1 LDQPHQARFCR
12 AIRNILHSKP
22 AEFTFA
28 QLVDGLPLEKV
39 AHSSVALL
47 FESPVREHET
57 LCPGAMDK
65 ARAFRDSFEPASLD
79 LPVDVMKRYQDIPA
93 GSRASKLPFIELVV
107 VAIHRIA
114 VLVHKQGSLHKEKEP
129 TFQEDRLCH
138 NWDFGPSP
146 TYYPT
151 PFCLSDYSDP
161 EQYPD
166 GVADIAGYW
175 AENWIFGGVV
185 VFSRGESGIECNDV
199 WLHSCKKYTT
209 TRVWALTDDQVSR
222 LLSFLE
228 SAHENPPDSPLPI
241 KLEKANQRR
250 MDPDNCIPEHNIY
263 RDRWERKM

>member
-1 LDQPHQARFCR
+1 MSLPSPSPPHPPYDWEDDSDCEYTTVPPPASIERSRVNEILDQPHQARFCR

-65 ARAFRDSFEPASLD
+65 ASAFRDSFEPASLD

-93 GSRASKLPFIELVV
+93 GSRAPKLPFIELVV

-185 VFSRGESGIECNDV
+185 VFSRGESGIEV
-199 WLHSCKKYTT
+199 SCA
-209 TRVWALTDDQVSR
+209 ALTAR
-222 LLSFLE
+222 
-228 SAHENPPDSPLPI
+228 
-241 KLEKANQRR
+241 
-250 MDPDNCIPEHNIY
+250 
-263 RDRWERKM
+263 